1 MVLSFAESHPLCN
14 AYQVIGNPLKE
25 QTHTSKIRY
34 QHIKQGYMEVLL
46 VNEEFVY
53 GFLFFLLILVLPDTG
68 QQLLKPY

>member
-1 MVLSFAESHPLCN
+1 
-14 AYQVIGNPLKE
+14 
-25 QTHTSKIRY
+25 
-34 QHIKQGYMEVLL
+34 MEVLL